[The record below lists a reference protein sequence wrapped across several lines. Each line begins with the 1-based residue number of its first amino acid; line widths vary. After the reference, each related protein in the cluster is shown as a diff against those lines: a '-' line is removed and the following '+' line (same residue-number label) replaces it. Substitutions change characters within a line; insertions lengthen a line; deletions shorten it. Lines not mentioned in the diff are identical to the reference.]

1 MRANKVLRSPSLR
14 TMMTRLCTCF
24 FSLFIHCA
32 FIPHFFRLLP
42 CFCLAFAL
50 LYTTIEFTLTLTYTL
65 LFCLNVDYAGMIL
78 SRVSLSQP
86 SRSIDLSKIC
96 AIGFGAYVLPLI
108 CMLTCVSSPPPCV
121 NYSIRSPSDDHTQKF
136 RRAQSRKFRSSLQS
150 TRRRKRG
157 SRAR

>member
-1 MRANKVLRSPSLR
+1 MLLFLIH
-14 TMMTRLCTCF
+14 TLCLHT
-24 FSLFIHCA
+24 A
-32 FIPHFFRLLP
+32 LLP
-42 CFCLAFAL
+42 FASL
-50 LYTTIEFTLTLTYTL
+50 LLSRIRSSTIEFTLTLTYTL

-86 SRSIDLSKIC
+86 SRSIDLSMIC